1 MLGSLKGGQCGSG
14 SDNASIRRRSGRT
27 LALAAIAASLALTAA
42 FSAVATDEALA
53 AGECFAP
60 EAQVP
65 YVFVASKEAF
75 AYGSIYCPYDW
86 SSFTYDVK
94 LLNRAGNILIRRTG
108 GPRNGAGY
116 HDVFTDIK
124 GCAGAYV
131 RSGITINTH
140 GFLKSD
146 DSAETGECTY

>member
-1 MLGSLKGGQCGSG
+1 MSSEAG
-14 SDNASIRRRSGRT
+14 NASTRHRSARAPAVAAIVAT
-27 LALAAIAASLALTAA
+27 LALATAVA
-42 FSAVATDEALA
+42 AVATDEAFA
-53 AGECFAP
+53 SECFAP
-60 EAQVP
+60 DAQVP
-65 YVFVASKEAF
+65 YVFADSKQAF
-75 AYGSIYCPYDW
+75 AYGNIYCPYDW
-86 SSFTYDVK
+86 SSFTFDVK

-108 GPRNGAGY
+108 GPRSGWGY

-146 DSAETGECTY
+146 DSAETGACTY